1 MLLRPALAV
10 LLAFLMS
17 PAWAD
22 PPAPE
27 RLADLLFPESKA
39 WPRFAELPAVPA
51 RELDMYLVERL
62 DRGLSRDR
70 VTPECSFTIRTF
82 VAPEPGTSLRRLAL
96 GGGDPHLAFS
106 GLNPCAEG
114 ALTLIWPGPKSDA
127 LAARDFPARLLR
139 VRPGAEARA
148 TAFEPGCC
156 GDPIDQFH
164 LLTLAGLGTPA
175 RLKSTN
181 LLMVPDGATEERG
194 TLKLEREVVLRFTP
208 EINDGHNPDMS
219 EFLDQAA
226 FGNIARKY
234 LGGIEAEQLL
244 RYQDDRGKAWR
255 LVLIGNAHNKRAFY
269 NALPVNVGWTAD

>member
-10 LLAFLMS
+10 LLAFVLS

-27 RLADLLFPESKA
+27 RLADLLFPDSKA
-39 WPRFAELPAVPA
+39 WPRFADLPVVPA

-62 DRGLSRDR
+62 DRGLPRDR

-82 VAPEPGTSLRRLAL
+82 VAPDPGVSLRRLAL
-96 GGGDPHLAFS
+96 GGGDPHFAFS

-127 LAARDFPARLLR
+127 LTARDFAAQLLR
-139 VRPGAEARA
+139 VRTGAEARA
-148 TAFEPGCC
+148 TAIEPGCC
-156 GDPIDQFH
+156 GDPIDRFH
-164 LLTLAGLGTPA
+164 LLTLAGSGTPV

-181 LLMVPDGATEERG
+181 LLVVPDAAKEERG
-194 TLKLEREVVLRFTP
+194 TRKLEREVVLRFTP
-208 EINDGHNPDMS
+208 ELKDEHDPDLS
-219 EFLDQAA
+219 EFLDLAA

-234 LGGIEAEQLL
+234 LGGIEAEQLM
-244 RYQDDRGKAWR
+244 RFQDDKGKLWR
-255 LVLIGNAHNKRAFY
+255 LILIGNAYNNRAFY
-269 NALPVNVGWTAD
+269 NALPVNVGWIAD

>member
-10 LLAFLMS
+10 LLAFVLS

-39 WPRFAELPAVPA
+39 WPRFAELPAVPP

-62 DRGLSRDR
+62 DRGLPRDR

-82 VAPEPGTSLRRLAL
+82 VAPEPGASLRRLAL
-96 GGGDPHLAFS
+96 GAGDPQLAFS

-114 ALTLIWPGPKSDA
+114 ALTLIWPGPKSDT
-127 LAARDFPARLLR
+127 LEARAFPAQLLR
-139 VRPGAEARA
+139 VRPGAAARA
-148 TAFEPGCC
+148 TAIEPGCC

-164 LLTLAGLGTPA
+164 LLTLAGSSTPV

-181 LLMVPDGATEERG
+181 LLVVPDSAVEERG

-208 EINDGHNPDMS
+208 ELKDEHDPDLS
-219 EFLDQAA
+219 EFLDRAA

-244 RYQDDRGKAWR
+244 RYEDDKGRLWR
-255 LVLIGNAHNKRAFY
+255 LVLIGNVHNKRAFH
-269 NALPVNVGWTAD
+269 NALPVNVGWISE

>member
-10 LLAFLMS
+10 LLGFVLS

-27 RLADLLFPESKA
+27 RLADLLFPESKT
-39 WPRFAELPAVPA
+39 WPRFAELPAAPP
-51 RELDMYLVERL
+51 RELDMYVVERL
-62 DRGLSRDR
+62 DRGLPRDR
-70 VTPECSFTIRTF
+70 FTAECSFTIRTF
-82 VAPEPGTSLRRLAL
+82 VAPDAAANLRRLTL
-96 GGGDPHLAFS
+96 GDSDPHLAFS

-114 ALTLIWPGPKSDA
+114 ALTLIWPNPKADA
-127 LAARDFPARLLR
+127 LAARDFPAQLLR

-148 TAFEPGCC
+148 TAIEPGCC
-156 GDPIDQFH
+156 GDPIDRFH
-164 LLTLAGLGTPA
+164 LLTLAGSGTPV

-181 LLMVPDGATEERG
+181 LLIVPDAAKEARG
-194 TLKLEREVVLRFTP
+194 MLKLEREVVLRFTP
-208 EINDGHNPDMS
+208 ELKDEHDADLS

-244 RYQDDRGKAWR
+244 RFQDDQGKVWR
-255 LVLIGNAHNKRAFY
+255 LVLIGNAYNKRAFY
-269 NALPVNVGWTAD
+269 NALPVNVGWIAD